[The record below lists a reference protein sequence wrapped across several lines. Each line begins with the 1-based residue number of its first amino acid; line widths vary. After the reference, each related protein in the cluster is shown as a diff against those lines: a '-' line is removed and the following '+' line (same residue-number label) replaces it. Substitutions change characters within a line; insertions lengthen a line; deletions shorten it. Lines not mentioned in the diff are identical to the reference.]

1 MDTYHSTAESF
12 QTKNTAMS
20 SRQLMLFVGP
30 ASVLLLPVFQC
41 PCLHPNPCVKHVQGY
56 VNLCIWGTNRIVS
69 FSVLSHNHCNPDI
82 DSLLIAQSTA
92 LGEGHSYVYWQS
104 SAQKPDKTSVSTG
117 PSTDF
122 TVPST
127 PESCK

>member
-1 MDTYHSTAESF
+1 MDTFHSTAESF

-20 SRQLMLFVGP
+20 SRQLMLFVGL

-41 PCLHPNPCVKHVQGY
+41 PCLHPNPCVKHVQGH

-69 FSVLSHNHCNPDI
+69 FSVLSHNHCNRDI

-92 LGEGHSYVYWQS
+92 LGEGHSYVY
-104 SAQKPDKTSVSTG
+104 
-117 PSTDF
+117 
-122 TVPST
+122 
-127 PESCK
+127 